1 MNLTEPRTISAHYE
15 IKTGNIVI
23 HIRDGAVFMFPHHL
37 GQGLARARAEDLGHM
52 SPTDLRSSR
61 LCPQA
66 MGCIGRR
73 LMGTLEY
80 FFITQGNLWNS
91 HLDGTASCGESIIA
105 LDIGAIEPRKSAKTK
120 PP

>member
-37 GQGLARARAEDLGHM
+37 GQGLARAEDLGDDM

-61 LCPQA
+61 LRPHA

-80 FFITQGNLWNS
+80 LFITQGNLWNS